1 MQEAR
6 GRRPGA
12 VGKFIA
18 IVMILAF
25 TLAAC
30 ASPQKPGAQTTIAQ
44 PSPEAQPTAA
54 PPAPVAE
61 GEIALPA
68 PRLDSDVSLEE
79 TLQQRR
85 SVRAY
90 SKEPLTLE
98 EIGQL
103 FWAAQ
108 GITYASGLRT
118 APSAGALYPLELYAA
133 TDDGLYHYVPQG
145 HRAQLRRVAGWR
157 AALCRAA
164 LSQSAVCQAPAIFV
178 VTAVYARTAGKYGER
193 AERYV
198 ALEAGHAAQNLLLQA
213 VALDLAAVPVGAFY
227 DEQVQAA
234 LGLPADHQPLYL
246 LPVGHP

>member
-1 MQEAR
+1 MGSAS
-6 GRRPGA
+6 
-12 VGKFIA
+12 KFIT
-18 IVMILAF
+18 IVLLLAF
-25 TLAAC
+25 ALAAC
-30 ASPQKPGAQTTIAQ
+30 APLPT
-44 PSPEAQPTAA
+44 PEVQSTAA
-54 PPAPVAE
+54 PPALGAE

-68 PRLDSDVSLEE
+68 PRLDGDVSLEE
-79 TLQQRR
+79 ALRQRR

-90 SKEPLTLE
+90 TNEPLTLV

-108 GITYASGLRT
+108 GVTTESGLRT

-145 HRAQLRRVAGWR
+145 HRAQLRRVEGWR

-164 LSQSAVCQAPAIFV
+164 LSQSAVCQAPVVFV

-198 ALEAGHAAQNLLLQA
+198 QLEAGHAAQNLLLQA

-227 DEQVQAA
+227 DEQVQSA
-234 LGLPADHQPLYL
+234 LGLPADHKPLYL
-246 LPVGHP
+246 IPVGHP

>member
-1 MQEAR
+1 MGSAS
-6 GRRPGA
+6 
-12 VGKFIA
+12 KFIT
-18 IVMILAF
+18 IVLLLAF
-25 TLAAC
+25 ALVAC
-30 ASPQKPGAQTTIAQ
+30 APLQT
-44 PSPEAQPTAA
+44 PRAQPTVAT
-54 PPAPVAE
+54 PAPGAE
-61 GEIALPA
+61 GEITLPA
-68 PRLDSDVSLEE
+68 PRPDSDVSLEKA
-79 TLQQRR
+79 LQQRR

-90 SKEPLTLE
+90 SNEPLTLE

-108 GITYASGLRT
+108 GITNERGLRT

-145 HRAQLRRVAGWR
+145 HRAQLRRVDGWW

-164 LSQSAVCQAPAIFV
+164 LSQSAVCQAPVIFV

-213 VALDLAAVPVGAFY
+213 MALNLAAVPVGAFY

-234 LGLPADHQPLYL
+234 LGLPADHKPLYL
-246 LPVGHP
+246 IPVGHP